1 MEILTFG
8 GGKRQKECE
17 KILRLCCS
25 SEERIILLPIPTTRD
40 NKYITGTDCS
50 IDEIA
55 SLVDG
60 KTILAGYAI
69 PEALSN
75 SGARVYDASLDEE
88 FLLQNA
94 ILTAKGALG
103 YLLTHYDS
111 DVSELNIGV
120 VGYGRIGK
128 EFLRLILL
136 MGSSPTLYTT
146 REGVAMEL
154 GRLGVRAEIPSKNT
168 DLSDLDILVNT
179 APARIF
185 GDEQFPSS
193 LDIIDL
199 ASGNNFN
206 PGKRLIKLRS
216 IPDEMYPST
225 AGRIYARHIIDFI
238 SGEKNL

>member
-17 KILRLCCS
+17 KILQLCCP
-25 SEERIILLPIPTTRD
+25 SELRIILLPIPTTRD

-50 IDEIA
+50 LDEIV
-55 SLVDG
+55 SLIDNR
-60 KTILAGYAI
+60 TILVGYAI
-69 PEALSN
+69 PEVLLN
-75 SGARVYDASLDEE
+75 SCARVYDASLDEE

-94 ILTAKGALG
+94 ILTANGALG
-103 YLLTHYDS
+103 YLLTHYDK
-111 DVSELNIGV
+111 DISELNIGV

-136 MGSSPTLYTT
+136 MGSVPTLYTT
-146 REGVAMEL
+146 RESVAVEL
-154 GRLGVRAEIPSKNT
+154 GRIGVHAEIPDKNT

-185 GDEQFPSS
+185 DDEQLPPS

-199 ASGNNFN
+199 ASGSNFR
-206 PGKRLIKLRS
+206 PGDRLIKLRS
-216 IPDEMYPST
+216 IPDEMYPKT
-225 AGRIYARHIIDFI
+225 AGRIYAMHIIEFI
-238 SGEKNL
+238 SGVKDL

>member
-25 SEERIILLPIPTTRD
+25 SEQKVILLPIPTTRD

-50 IDEIA
+50 IDEIV
-55 SLVDG
+55 SLADLGTVVV
-60 KTILAGYAI
+60 GYAI
-69 PEALSN
+69 PKLLLN
-75 SGARVYDASLDEE
+75 SCARVYDAALDED

-94 ILTAKGALG
+94 ILTANGALG
-103 YLLTHYDS
+103 YVLTHYEKDI
-111 DVSELNIGV
+111 SELNIGV

-136 MGSSPTLYTT
+136 MGSMPTLYTT
-146 REGVAMEL
+146 REGVAVEL
-154 GRLGVRAEIPSKNT
+154 GRMGVHAEIPGKNT

-185 GDEQFPSS
+185 EDEQLPSS

-199 ASGNNFN
+199 ASGSVFR
-206 PGKRLIKLRS
+206 PGERLIKLRS
-216 IPDEMYPST
+216 IPEEMYPKT
-225 AGRIYARHIIDFI
+225 AGRIYARHIMDFI
-238 SGEKNL
+238 SGEKNP